1 VSKTCIRAA
10 LIGAAIHGPSA
21 AAHAALSAPGF
32 VAKAGTS
39 DLYETKSSKLVMT
52 SINAG
57 VRKFAHEM
65 VTDHIKS
72 TAMVKAAAIKSGVHV
87 KLPVLNGEQKSDL
100 AALTAANGAARDRL
114 HVMQQTVSHQAALEL
129 MQDETT
135 AGDKPALKTAAGK
148 IVSVVQR
155 HIEMLNAMP
164 PAQWW

>member
-1 VSKTCIRAA
+1 MSKTCIRAA
-10 LIGAAIHGPSA
+10 LIGAAILGPSA

-65 VTDHIKS
+65 VTDHTKS

-100 AALTAANGAARDRL
+100 AALTAADDAARDRL
-114 HVMQQTVSHQAALEL
+114 YVQQQTVSHQAALEL
-129 MQDETT
+129 MQAETT
-135 AGDKPALKTAAGK
+135 TGDKPALKTAAGK
-148 IVSVVQR
+148 IVPVVQR